1 MMAGECYSNHI
12 YADSYIIPVQCVRN
26 SCMQGKSSLIIFDRY
41 ANLKYKYGNRTF
53 WCRGYD
59 VDTVGKNIKKYCE

>member
-26 SCMQGKSSLIIFDRY
+26 SCMKGKSSLIIFDRY

-53 WCRGYD
+53 
-59 VDTVGKNIKKYCE
+59 